1 MNSSFSLRWHQLRK
15 KLLLMRQQFGI
26 KTWVKIENGLVG
38 LLKLDR
44 MGCASGRFGWG
55 WGVSGGFVAVQPQF
69 GLRNDG
75 TRVGSDGSG
84 GCSCNHHIVDVAS
97 SILT

>member
-1 MNSSFSLRWHQLRK
+1 MRMRWDAAKGARLKFVSLLDQSKIKCTSSHSCLA
-15 KLLLMRQQFGI
+15 
-26 KTWVKIENGLVG
+26 EDG
-38 LLKLDR
+38 LLKLDK
-44 MGCASGRFGWG
+44 MGVR
-55 WGVSGGFVAVQPQF
+55 GVSGGAGRMVCGCAPPQF

-75 TRVGSDGSG
+75 TRARPDGNG

>member
-1 MNSSFSLRWHQLRK
+1 M
-15 KLLLMRQQFGI
+15 
-26 KTWVKIENGLVG
+26 GL
-38 LLKLDR
+38 
-44 MGCASGRFGWG
+44 
-55 WGVSGGFVAVQPQF
+55 GVSGGFVAVQPQF

-84 GCSCNHHIVDVAS
+84 GCSCNHHIVDVGS